1 MKQMILQFL
10 IQKPWLVKVKEV
22 PDDRYQGD
30 NILCSCCCGPKWKI
44 CKETGQS
51 ISDFVQVEYYGAQ
64 KCDVTKE
71 LLHTCKQQKNSDN
84 MINSKLLYNEV
95 KTTNRWCNS

>member
-1 MKQMILQFL
+1 M
-10 IQKPWLVKVKEV
+10 
-22 PDDRYQGD
+22 
-30 NILCSCCCGPKWKI
+30 CSYCRGPKWKI

-64 KCDVTKE
+64 ECDVTKK

-95 KTTNRWCNS
+95 KTTNRWYNS